1 MQRILRTILG
11 GRATRG
17 SAARSIAWNYAGY
30 IFQIGVNL
38 GTTAYIV
45 RRVPVPEYGLFLFV
59 LSLSAALYLLDMGIS
74 GVLVQSYVSILA
86 GQDRDRLNELMS
98 TAFWALTML
107 GFAGVLIFTAIAAIL
122 PGPFNIPSQNIHE
135 AAIIFVIAA
144 LVIQVSLPLIALEQA
159 YQASNRY
166 DRINQVQLL
175 ATAAQFVLTVVVLA
189 SGYRIVALA
198 VVQLAVSV
206 LYLFLLVLALPA
218 SVPQASLSLT
228 RFKWALLKPVMNLSK
243 WAFLDNLGYCL
254 FNVFAWSIL
263 GSLSS
268 MREVAMFGLA
278 ARLPTQLRNAV
289 EKGAHVTL
297 PLMSEH
303 AAKSDLD
310 GLRETFFRT
319 QRIVF
324 GAILPFIVLGCVF
337 ARPLIQVW
345 AGGEYVQAAVVMRL
359 LLLATLGDAV
369 LYSSGTLLYA
379 VGRVKRAA
387 WMSLLGN
394 AIGVCAMFLTVS
406 RYGAAGVASAIAI
419 AQVFPGGAW
428 FTIEACKVCRA
439 SPMALA
445 RGMLQG
451 VAKPT
456 VLMMAAVT
464 VILCFWKLLSPF
476 WLVLAAAAC
485 GCIYLGHWGARTA
498 PGLFRGRTETAL

>member
-1 MQRILRTILG
+1 
-11 GRATRG
+11 
-17 SAARSIAWNYAGY
+17 
-30 IFQIGVNL
+30 VNL

-144 LVIQVSLPLIALEQA
+144 LVIQVSLPRIALEQA

-445 RGMLQG
+445 RGMLQR

>member
-45 RRVPVPEYGLFLFV
+45 RRVSVPEYGLFLFV

-74 GVLVQSYVSILA
+74 GVLVQSYVTILA
-86 GQDRDRLNELMS
+86 GQDKDRLNELMS

-107 GFAGVLIFTAIAAIL
+107 GLVGVLIFTAIAAML
-122 PGPFNIPSQNIHE
+122 PGPFKIPHE
-135 AAIIFVIAA
+135 YLREASVIFVVAA
-144 LVIQVSLPLIALEQA
+144 LVIQVSLPRIALDQV
-159 YQASNRY
+159 YQACNRY

-175 ATAAQFVLTVVVLA
+175 ATTAQFVLTVLVLA
-189 SGYRIVALA
+189 AGYRIVALA
-198 VVQLAVSV
+198 VVQLAVSA
-206 LYLFLLVLALPA
+206 LYLFLLVLALPT
-218 SVPQASLSLT
+218 SVPQASLSFT

-303 AAKSDLD
+303 AAKSDLE
-310 GLRETFFRT
+310 GLQETFFRT
-319 QRIVF
+319 QKIVF
-324 GAILPFIVLGCVF
+324 GAILPFIVLGFVF

-345 AGGEYVQAAVVMRL
+345 AGGEYVQAAGVMRF

-406 RYGAAGVASAIAI
+406 RYGATGVAFSIAT
-419 AQVFPGGAW
+419 AQVLMGAW

-439 SPMALA
+439 SPMALV
-445 RGMLQG
+445 RGALRD
-451 VAKPT
+451 VALPA
-456 VLMMAAVT
+456 VLMVVAIAV
-464 VILCFWKLLSPF
+464 VRVFWKVLSPF
-476 WLVLAAAAC
+476 WLVLAATTC
-485 GCIYLGHWGARTA
+485 GCIYLGLWGARTA
-498 PGLFRGRTETAL
+498 PGLFRGRTETAI